1 MKYLFYLLPIL
12 CGLAITTQASVNS
25 QLRISIQNPF
35 AAAVISFAV
44 GTVVLFFVLLS
55 VRQGFPSVS
64 ELKALPLH
72 QYMGGVLGAF
82 FVSAIIYALPQIGSA
97 NLFILIIAGQL
108 ITSLLYDHFGVMG
121 AVQQNITWQKIV
133 GMLLVIA
140 GVYIA
145 NKK

>member
-35 AAAVISFAV
+35 AAAFISFAV
-44 GTVVLFFVLLS
+44 GTVVLFFAVLLA
-55 VRQGFPSVS
+55 RQGFPSVS

>member
-35 AAAVISFAV
+35 AAAFISFAV